1 MDYERKGGRERER
14 EREERG
20 MEKEGGLV
28 FHAQLW
34 LSYAQNEREGGREN
48 RMRRLKERKEV

>member
-14 EREERG
+14 GRG